1 MVVCIVFGLY
11 VVCATFADLTMAFVF
26 LKDSVIYAS
35 VVESIADFLELA
47 LQFGMI
53 DQSTY
58 NELMNELMKSSAAC
72 RWLPVISVSFLD

>member
-53 DQSTY
+53 MMFACAFPLIFCFAALVCGYDDSLQSCTH
-58 NELMNELMKSSAAC
+58 A
-72 RWLPVISVSFLD
+72 